1 LNNVLRF
8 FQAHTHTTSDRSVV
22 IIGAYKLSILN
33 GLKYGDVL
41 TPMLLN
47 FVSECHYE
55 EARKLGHW
63 KWIGMSYPG
72 S

>member
-1 LNNVLRF
+1 LNDVLRF
-8 FQAHTHTTSDRSVV
+8 FQAPTNKTSDRSAV

-33 GLKYGDVL
+33 DLKYGDVL
-41 TPMLLN
+41 MPMPLN

-63 KWIGMSYPG
+63 K
-72 S
+72 